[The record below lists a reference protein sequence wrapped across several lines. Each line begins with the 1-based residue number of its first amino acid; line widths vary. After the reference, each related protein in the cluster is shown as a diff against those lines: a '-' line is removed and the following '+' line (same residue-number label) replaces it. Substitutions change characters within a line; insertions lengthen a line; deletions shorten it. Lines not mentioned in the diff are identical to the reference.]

1 MDSVVTAAL
10 VEGQPQMISEAEKVL
25 QTCEQLLE
33 AGFLDNKE
41 YTVDATEDSNFR
53 KRFCDQ
59 TSSGG
64 GWTVP
69 RASILMSLS
78 GVIVIACLLFNV

>member
-10 VEGQPQMISEAEKVL
+10 VEGHPQRMSEVEKVFK
-25 QTCEQLLE
+25 TCEQLLE
-33 AGFLDNKE
+33 AGFLENKE

-69 RASILMSLS
+69 RASIFMSLS
-78 GVIVIACLLFNV
+78 GVIVIACLFNV